1 VLAAPPSTRG
11 PAGATGKR
19 RSAWPAPPRRR
30 RIAAIAGVRP
40 EMLPTVSL
48 HAVVAAAF
56 VSLLAT
62 ALVTDVSS
70 FRIPNWLTAGVALLY
85 PLHVGLSPLDVAW
98 LPALGLAALVF
109 AAGTVAF
116 ACRWMGGGDVK
127 LLAATTLWAGP
138 AHALEFLT
146 LAALIG
152 GALALLLLL
161 PARYAVAAMLQSCG
175 AARLGQALLASVV
188 PYGVAIA
195 AAGVIVLTKPVLGV
209 S

>member
-1 VLAAPPSTRG
+1 
-11 PAGATGKR
+11 
-19 RSAWPAPPRRR
+19 
-30 RIAAIAGVRP
+30 
-40 EMLPTVSL
+40 MLLSVSPNTV
-48 HAVVAAAF
+48 VTAAF
-56 VSLLAT
+56 VALLAT
-62 ALVTDVSS
+62 AVVTDVTRL
-70 FRIPNWLTAGVALLY
+70 RIPNWLTAGVALLY

-98 LPALGLAALVF
+98 LPALGLAVLVF
-109 AAGTVAF
+109 AVGTVAF

-146 LAALIG
+146 LAAVIG
-152 GALALLLLL
+152 GGLALLLLL

-175 AARLGQALLASVV
+175 APRLGEALLASVV

-195 AAGVIVLTKPVLGV
+195 AAGAIVLTKPVLGV